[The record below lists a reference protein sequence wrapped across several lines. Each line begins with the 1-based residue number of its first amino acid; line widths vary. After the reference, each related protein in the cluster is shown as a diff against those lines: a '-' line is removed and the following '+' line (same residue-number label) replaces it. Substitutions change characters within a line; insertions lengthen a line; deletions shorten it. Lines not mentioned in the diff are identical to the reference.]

1 LERNLTASRSRTVTE
16 DSDFKVN
23 KRLEGGLTDGQKEQA
38 KGIALEIFSRTLQT
52 QAPEPTTLMEYK
64 DVYELTQAPSFVE
77 WQERILSAPMGVMHP
92 GHRILACL
100 IQMENADL
108 TLRAAMGYLQQARD
122 AMKVAQTNAK
132 GACYA
137 VLKTLNGSPM
147 SLIGQDKEG
156 REWQVFTSAASPDSV
171 VLRLARKGKLDER
184 KKRGRPPAKRAAKAT
199 SSRNR
204 EIYKRITGE
213 SPD

>member
-1 LERNLTASRSRTVTE
+1 MAASRNRTTSE

-23 KRLEGGLTDGQKEQA
+23 KRLEGGLTDTQKEDA
-38 KGIALEIFSRTLQT
+38 KNVALEIFSRSLQT
-52 QAPEPTTLMEYK
+52 QAPEPTTLMEYR
-64 DVYELTQAPSFVE
+64 DVYDLTQAPSFVE
-77 WQERILSAPMGVMHP
+77 WQERILSAPMGSMHP

-108 TLRAAMGYLQQARD
+108 MLRATMGYLQQTRD
-122 AMKVAQTNAK
+122 AMKVAQTNTK

-147 SLIGQDKEG
+147 SLVGEDKEG

-171 VLRLARKGKLDER
+171 VLRLARKGTLDER
-184 KKRGRPPAKRAAKAT
+184 KKRGGQPKKRAAKAT
-199 SSRNR
+199 ASRNR
-204 EIYKRITGE
+204 EIYKRIAGE
-213 SPD
+213 SPE